1 MQLFTIGYE
10 GLSASQFFG
19 LLTAHHV
26 EALIDVRAVA
36 WSRKT
41 GFAKSAL
48 ILSCHGFEMNYQH
61 RVALGCPKDIRD
73 DYKISHDW
81 DDYTLRYLQ
90 YLGTQQQEVEQLC
103 DVVSSRVCALMCFEA
118 DARFCHR
125 FFIAQ
130 RLQEQM
136 PLLQVEHLSALT
148 PNPSALDPRL
158 SAVAGR

>member
-10 GLSASQFFG
+10 GLSASQFFD
-19 LLTAHHV
+19 LLTAHQV
-26 EALIDVRAVA
+26 ETLIDVRAVA

-48 ILSCHGFEMNYQH
+48 HSSCHDFEMDYQH
-61 RVALGCPKDIRD
+61 WVALGCPKDIRE
-73 DYKISHDW
+73 DYKISRDW
-81 DDYTLRYLQ
+81 DDYTIRYLQ
-90 YLGTQQQEVEQLC
+90 YLGTQQQKMEQLC
-103 DVVSSRVCALMCFEA
+103 DMASSRVCALMCFEA

-125 FFIAQ
+125 FFLAQ

-136 PLLQVEHLSALT
+136 PLLRVEHLSALT
-148 PNPSALDPRL
+148 PNPTGFDPRL